1 MLRFTSWP
9 LVRNTKKK
17 KRKQIL
23 KTGYLLFQMMV
34 EEEICGS

>member
-17 KRKQIL
+17 KETNIEDW
-23 KTGYLLFQMMV
+23 LFIV
-34 EEEICGS
+34 SNDG

>member
-17 KRKQIL
+17 KKETNIEDW
-23 KTGYLLFQMMV
+23 LFIV
-34 EEEICGS
+34 SNDG

>member
-9 LVRNTKKK
+9 LVRNTKK

>member
-17 KRKQIL
+17 ETNIEDW
-23 KTGYLLFQMMV
+23 LFIV
-34 EEEICGS
+34 SNDG